1 MDEQF
6 NHNLRMK
13 RNTPTTGKNG
23 TLSFGVPINV
33 HTEGAT
39 NALGNSIVMYIFCYI
54 PTLSI
59 IVLHL
64 SLNTLLAQG
73 V

>member
-1 MDEQF
+1 
-6 NHNLRMK
+6 MK

-39 NALGNSIVMYIFCYI
+39 NSLGNIFMYIFCFI